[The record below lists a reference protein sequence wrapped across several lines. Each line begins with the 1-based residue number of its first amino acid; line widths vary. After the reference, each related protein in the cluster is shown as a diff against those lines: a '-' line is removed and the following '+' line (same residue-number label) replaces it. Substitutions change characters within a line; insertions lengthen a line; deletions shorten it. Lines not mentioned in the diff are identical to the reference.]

1 MSWAPPGPPVATPPP
16 GRPPAGPAH
25 AAPLPRGGDAQGA
38 VLSPAL
44 CTGTW
49 SETSACL
56 DRWVAS
62 CLRLRSGPGGF
73 PPSLML
79 WPELSRPQMSYVKV
93 PMPVP
98 QTATAF
104 GERSFQGSLSENEL
118 FPEAPR
124 RPPDTLSSCAHV
136 SCVSDLSP
144 ASFVVTR
151 HGPSKLTEGTAPGGN
166 ARLPP
171 IPMRVRHP
179 KHHLRRQ
186 PWNTHYPDRK
196 SVV

>member
-1 MSWAPPGPPVATPPP
+1 MSWAPPGPPAATPL
-16 GRPPAGPAH
+16 GRPPAGSAH

-118 FPEAPR
+118 FPEGPTPTAQHAFLLCPHLVCQR
-124 RPPDTLSSCAHV
+124 SVPCLLCCHQTWTIKAH
-136 SCVSDLSP
+136 
-144 ASFVVTR
+144 
-151 HGPSKLTEGTAPGGN
+151 
-166 ARLPP
+166 
-171 IPMRVRHP
+171 
-179 KHHLRRQ
+179 
-186 PWNTHYPDRK
+186 
-196 SVV
+196 